1 MTKLQTKQDIQKECE
16 ALREQL
22 RKRNELLL
30 SLTEYFKLIENH
42 IQSVL
47 KSIQEVT
54 AWHKELTI
62 KMENSNDNTGV

>member
-16 ALREQL
+16 ALQEQL

-42 IQSVL
+42 IQNVL